1 MFIKRDRIYLKKIG
15 LPVLILILLV
25 GCNQRNTDLEDSIN
39 SIVKDENKSE
49 IKIES
54 LTDIDW
60 DKAFIFTTYST
71 AEGIE
76 KQLETKFNDKSNI
89 DYRDD
94 IYLLVFLYEDEVVQY
109 VEINRLGF
117 DFSIGEK
124 KFLTAADDVIKIE
137 RH

>member
-1 MFIKRDRIYLKKIG
+1 MKRIRIT
-15 LPVLILILLV
+15 ILIFLLLLLV
-25 GCNQRNTDLEDSIN
+25 GCNQRNTDLEGSIN
-39 SIVKDENKSE
+39 SIVEDESKSE
-49 IKIES
+49 INIQS

-60 DKAFIFTTYST
+60 DKAFLFTPYST
-71 AEGIE
+71 AEE
-76 KQLETKFNDKSNI
+76 VEEQLETKFNDKSNI

-109 VEINRLGF
+109 VEMKRQGS

-124 KFLTAADDVIKIE
+124 DYLTLSDDVIHIE